1 MGCQT
6 ESYTTGLPPC
16 REIDG
21 RDLLP
26 LLRGETR
33 HSAHEVLLHYCEVFL
48 HAVRWVQRDSEF
60 LAGGWGGCHFPVSGL
75 REANH
80 HPPHVI
86 SGTKESGSDPRGGTG
101 GLPMG
106 WNSK

>member
-6 ESYTTGLPPC
+6 ESVTTGLPPC

-21 RDLLP
+21 HDLLP
-26 LLRGETR
+26 LLRGETW

-60 LAGGWGGCHFPVSGL
+60 LAGSLGGVSLPGWWSGGGEPSLPSCHF
-75 REANH
+75 
-80 HPPHVI
+80 
-86 SGTKESGSDPRGGTG
+86 
-101 GLPMG
+101 
-106 WNSK
+106 WNQGVRK